1 MSSEKAIDLLNQAL
15 EIQDP
20 VERSGFLK
28 GACTDDPELLA
39 HVQKLLAA
47 HAAAGDA
54 FPTDPGAE
62 ATILDPTA
70 PGEGPGS
77 QIGKYKLLQV
87 IGEGGMGVVYLAA
100 EEGAIHRKVAFKIIK
115 LGMDTKS
122 VVARFEAERQALA
135 LMDHRNI
142 AKVFDAGATDTGR
155 PFFVMELVK
164 GIPITEYC
172 DKHQLTVEQRLELFI
187 PVCEAIQ
194 HAHHKGIIHRDIKPS
209 NVLVAHFDGKPVP
222 MVIDFGIAKATHQR
236 LTEKTQWTEFG
247 QFIGTP
253 AYVSPEQAEG
263 SQLDIDTRSD
273 IYSLGVLLYE
283 LLTGSTPFPD
293 KRLRSAG
300 WKEMQ
305 RIILE
310 DPPDRPSTR
319 LSTLTQQER
328 TKWTKVHPEGLGRI
342 SLLLRRELDWVVM
355 KCLEKDRSR
364 RYETANGLAMD
375 LGRYLKGEPTI
386 AVPPTRG
393 YVLGKLVRKHR
404 KTFALAAAIAVIL
417 AGATVISTWQMIVA
431 KRERAIATAVSDFLD
446 KDLLQRADV
455 YGSDPF
461 TTPHRDLK
469 LLEVVNRAST
479 NLTGKFDKQPVVEAT
494 IRLTLGKIYI
504 GLGELLVA
512 EEHLERSLELF
523 ERTLGDNDLRT
534 AEAAHNL
541 GRIQTIRFHADAAEK
556 NLQHAIQLRSQIS
569 GRQHPSVLE
578 TRLDYASL
586 IHRRG
591 ESVRGSELVRSLYQD
606 STQYLEPDNPLAL
619 KIAEAYA
626 WELWDS
632 GKGHEGIKLL
642 EQIHE
647 KLISRFGS
655 NNVRVLAND
664 HSRAWL
670 AMAFERNQKK
680 ADDLWADIYRRGAE
694 TLGNAPETIEAMGR
708 MGLALRDQGL
718 STRGR
723 GLLKKSNEVSE
734 SQVPPDH
741 PFVYSGKMFEVFSEN
756 AYYTADEYVRKAEEV
771 LDGYKRYGQHPPN
784 YGSIWPHIHRA
795 HWRAGN
801 RDGVLETAREALA
814 HQHRILSTNSVWYY
828 NPIRELTW
836 WLARMGRWD
845 ESAQQRSSIL
855 PLPLRN
861 PNDLLEAAVMLA
873 IAGRTNEAATA
884 MRERLKD
891 FAVTNITGLDAT
903 WVSAFVLNE
912 MPAAISAALLS
923 QPLPASPSAP
933 ELLAHGLAHLRTGDA
948 ARAAELLRPVVEH
961 SPNPHLAILAGHYL
975 SLALKET
982 GDTAQASRV
991 LETANARLERV
1002 LRCGDTGESQWLWA
1016 ALCLVARNE
1025 AELVVLGAIRST
1037 PVDGAYITRMREQWK
1052 RVHELLEAGLQ
1063 HCRHSRWPAARAAFL
1078 EAIRHPAFSWE
1089 AGEVAVANLRF
1100 LVALAFNRA
1109 GDDANYRDL
1118 CDSPPPDAFLAPLNH
1133 LTVSLDFQK
1142 SADRVLV
1149 YDYSKMFQPADNMGG
1164 PEWREALSAFAD
1176 YAADRELETVLATF
1190 GAAAEKCYHWGRQTV
1205 GLAMGAATLAKLK
1218 RDAEAAEWLARAEAK
1233 WQELDENNQPDRAWH
1248 WPELTLC
1255 ELALDEARRQID
1267 EGTVTGR

>member
-404 KTFALAAAIAVIL
+404 KTFALAAVIAVIL

-479 NLTGKFDKQPVVEAT
+479 NLTGKFTDQPVVEAT
-494 IRLTLGKIYI
+494 IRLTLGKIYV

-512 EEHLERSLELF
+512 EPHLETALSLFRQELGN
-523 ERTLGDNDLRT
+523 RDLRT
-534 AEAAHNL
+534 A
-541 GRIQTIRFHADAAEK
+541 DAAEFLGRVQNMRADFK
-556 NLQHAIQLRSQIS
+556 EAEANLKEALDIRLKLLSARDQKTYESRLSLAHVVNNIP
-569 GRQHPSVLE
+569 GRKE
-578 TRLDYASL
+578 EADRMFEE
-586 IHRRG
+586 IHRDAERH
-591 ESVRGSELVRSLYQD
+591 
-606 STQYLEPDNPLAL
+606 LAPNDDARL
-619 KIAEAYA
+619 LAAEAYS
-626 WELWDS
+626 WTT
-632 GKGHEGIKLL
+632 GHEDGLSFL
-642 EQIHE
+642 ESTRPYWVS
-647 KLISRFGS
+647 KYGS
-655 NNVRVLAND
+655 NSMQVLDND
-664 HSRAWL
+664 LQRAWRIQWSDWPK
-670 AMAFERNQKK
+670 AAQIWTDVFERSEATFGVN
-680 ADDLWADIYRRGAE
+680 
-694 TLGNAPETIEAMGR
+694 GNTAEAM
-708 MGLALRDQGL
+708 
-718 STRGR
+718 
-723 GLLKKSNEVSE
+723 
-734 SQVPPDH
+734 
-741 PFVYSGKMFEVFSEN
+741 
-756 AYYTADEYVRKAEEV
+756 
-771 LDGYKRYGQHPPN
+771 
-784 YGSIWPHIHRA
+784 
-795 HWRAGN
+795 WRAGQQYFN
-801 RDGVLETAREALA
+801 RGISRKGRLLAVRAHELAIRQAGTNHPWAPFYGWARSWLERPYVTQLEAVRMDEELLREFKRLGTRDMNQSQIVANLYEAYWILGEPAKVLELARENLA
-814 HQHRILSTNSVWYY
+814 FRDERFPTSVYGDH
-828 NPIRELTW
+828 
-836 WLARMGRWD
+836 WLATHHYAFWHGRLGRW
-845 ESAQQRSSIL
+845 E
-855 PLPLRN
+855 
-861 PNDLLEAAVMLA
+861 EAAKLYAEALKLPNPYKFAPVNSAVTLA
-873 IAGRTNEAATA
+873 IIGKTNEAVNVMRGGLTNYVFTNIMSLDPILASALVLNTLPEEATA
-884 MRERLKD
+884 AWPT
-891 FAVTNITGLDAT
+891 FAKAEGLT
-903 WVSAFVLNE
+903 
-912 MPAAISAALLS
+912 
-923 QPLPASPSAP
+923 AP
-933 ELLAHGLAHLRTGDA
+933 ELFAFGLAHFRQGNLS
-948 ARAAELLRPVVEH
+948 RAIELLQPVVDH
-961 SPNPHLAILAGHYL
+961 SPDPTLAVIAGSYL
-975 SLALKET
+975 SVALK
-982 GDTAQASRV
+982 QAGQDQPARTILSGV
-991 LETANARLERV
+991 SSRLERR
-1002 LRCGDTGESQWLWA
+1002 LRNGDLASGNRDSQDWIWI
-1016 ALCLVARNE
+1016 ALCLLSRRE
-1025 AELVVLGAIRST
+1025 AELAVSGEVRT
-1037 PVDGAYITRMREQWK
+1037 PMPDEAWATRQRQLWK
-1052 RVHELLEAGLQ
+1052 PVKDRLTEASI
-1063 HCRHSRWPAARAAFL
+1063 HCANQRWPEARESYLKAL
-1078 EAIRHPAFSWE
+1078 RHPLFSWE
-1089 AGEVAVANLRF
+1089 AAEVTPDQFGYGALRF
-1100 LVALAFNRA
+1100 HMALAFLRT
-1109 GDDANYRDL
+1109 DDEENFREL
-1118 CDSPPPDAFLAPLNH
+1118 CAEPPPAAFLAPLNRVTTA
-1133 LTVSLDFQK
+1133 LNFQK
-1142 SADRVLV
+1142 PDERVVVLITG
-1149 YDYSKMFQPADNMGG
+1149 D
-1164 PEWREALSAFAD
+1164 PEWQATLSGLADYVAGQQSDTLAVTFAD
-1176 YAADRELETVLATF
+1176 
-1190 GAAAEKCYHWGRQTV
+1190 AAEKCYHWGRQTV
-1205 GLAMGAATLAKLK
+1205 GLAMGAATLAKNWT
-1218 RDAEAAEWLARAEAK
+1218 RITNPTA
-1233 WQELDENNQPDRAWH
+1233 P
-1248 WPELTLC
+1248 
-1255 ELALDEARRQID
+1255 
-1267 EGTVTGR
+1267 GTGPS